1 MAPRRIER
9 DIAHG
14 NRQIRPAHVLAAIAA
29 WDGKCNKAVRNPCPE
44 YHLARYRAILWKVA
58 LLRGA
63 CQFFGAQ
70 LGSRMA
76 MRTGAKLIKPLL
88 VIVCVALA
96 VKLLAD
102 PTNPLRPWLGV

>member
-1 MAPRRIER
+1 M
-9 DIAHG
+9 
-14 NRQIRPAHVLAAIAA
+14 
-29 WDGKCNKAVRNPCPE
+29 
-44 YHLARYRAILWKVA
+44 
-58 LLRGA
+58 RGA